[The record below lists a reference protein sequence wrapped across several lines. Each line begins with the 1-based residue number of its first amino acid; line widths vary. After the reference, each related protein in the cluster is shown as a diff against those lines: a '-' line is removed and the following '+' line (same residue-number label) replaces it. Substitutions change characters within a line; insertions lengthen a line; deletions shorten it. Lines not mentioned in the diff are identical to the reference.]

1 MTAVEITL
9 IIVGIVFLL
18 VSFLVQEKL
27 SPKDIESITN
37 LSENELKIIVEKQ
50 LKNANDQVEDAIT
63 DVVEDKTETT
73 KRALEKETNEKIM
86 AIDEY
91 SNTVLESMNKTHNEI
106 LFLYSMLNDKH
117 TELTDLATQLQQFSE
132 HMKNTE
138 NEVLENL
145 ALAAQD
151 VRQKVN
157 ETKPIDEYSNTVLE
171 SMNKTHNEILFLYS
185 MLNDKHTE
193 LTDLATQL
201 QQFSEHMKN
210 TENEVLEN
218 LALAAQDV
226 RQKVNETKPIDEN
239 EAILASLGTDGQEA
253 DQDQI
258 NHNDRILMLH
268 QQGFSDVEI
277 ARELGLG
284 LGEVKLVIGL
294 FKGEETV
301 EV

>member
-157 ETKPIDEYSNTVLE
+157 ETKPIDE
-171 SMNKTHNEILFLYS
+171 
-185 MLNDKHTE
+185 
-193 LTDLATQL
+193 
-201 QQFSEHMKN
+201 
-210 TENEVLEN
+210 
-218 LALAAQDV
+218 
-226 RQKVNETKPIDEN
+226 N
-239 EAILASLGTDGQEA
+239 EAILASLGSDGQEA

>member
-63 DVVEDKTETT
+63 AVVEDKTETT

-145 ALAAQD
+145 AL
-151 VRQKVN
+151 V
-157 ETKPIDEYSNTVLE
+157 
-171 SMNKTHNEILFLYS
+171 
-185 MLNDKHTE
+185 
-193 LTDLATQL
+193 
-201 QQFSEHMKN
+201 
-210 TENEVLEN
+210 
-218 LALAAQDV
+218 AQDV

-294 FKGEETV
+294 FKGEESV

>member
-1 MTAVEITL
+1 MTTVEITL

-27 SPKDIESITN
+27 SPKDIESITS

-50 LKNANDQVEDAIT
+50 LKNANDQVEDAIA
-63 DVVEDKTETT
+63 DVVDEQKETT
-73 KRALEKETNEKIM
+73 KRDLEKETNEKIM

-117 TELTDLATQLQQFSE
+117 TELTDLAAQLQQFSE
-132 HMKNTE
+132 QMKNTE

-145 ALAAQD
+145 AFAAKD
-151 VRQKVN
+151 VQQKVS
-157 ETKPIDEYSNTVLE
+157 ETEPIDESEAIRASFENSQEAQDQV
-171 SMNKTHNEILFLYS
+171 NHNE
-185 MLNDKHTE
+185 
-193 LTDLATQL
+193 
-201 QQFSEHMKN
+201 
-210 TENEVLEN
+210 
-218 LALAAQDV
+218 
-226 RQKVNETKPIDEN
+226 R
-239 EAILASLGTDGQEA
+239 ILA
-253 DQDQI
+253 
-258 NHNDRILMLH
+258 LH
-268 QQGFSDVEI
+268 QQGLSDVEI

-284 LGEVKLVIGL
+284 LGEIKLVIGL

>member
-91 SNTVLESMNKTHNEI
+91 SNTVLE
-106 LFLYSMLNDKH
+106 
-117 TELTDLATQLQQFSE
+117 A
-132 HMKNTE
+132 
-138 NEVLENL
+138 
-145 ALAAQD
+145 
-151 VRQKVN
+151 
-157 ETKPIDEYSNTVLE
+157 
-171 SMNKTHNEILFLYS
+171 MNKTHNEILFLYS

>member
-1 MTAVEITL
+1 MTSVEITL

-157 ETKPIDEYSNTVLE
+157 ETKPIDE
-171 SMNKTHNEILFLYS
+171 
-185 MLNDKHTE
+185 
-193 LTDLATQL
+193 
-201 QQFSEHMKN
+201 
-210 TENEVLEN
+210 
-218 LALAAQDV
+218 
-226 RQKVNETKPIDEN
+226 N
-239 EAILASLGTDGQEA
+239 EAILASLGTDGQET

>member
-117 TELTDLATQLQQFSE
+117 TELTDLAAQLQQFSE
-132 HMKNTE
+132 QMK
-138 NEVLENL
+138 
-145 ALAAQD
+145 
-151 VRQKVN
+151 
-157 ETKPIDEYSNTVLE
+157 
-171 SMNKTHNEILFLYS
+171 H
-185 MLNDKHTE
+185 
-193 LTDLATQL
+193 
-201 QQFSEHMKN
+201 

-239 EAILASLGTDGQEA
+239 EVILASLGTDAKGTE
-253 DQDQI
+253 QDQI

-268 QQGFSDVEI
+268 QQGLSDVEI

-294 FKGEETV
+294 FKGE
-301 EV
+301 

>member
-117 TELTDLATQLQQFSE
+117 TELTDLAAQLQQFSE
-132 HMKNTE
+132 QMK
-138 NEVLENL
+138 
-145 ALAAQD
+145 
-151 VRQKVN
+151 
-157 ETKPIDEYSNTVLE
+157 
-171 SMNKTHNEILFLYS
+171 H
-185 MLNDKHTE
+185 
-193 LTDLATQL
+193 
-201 QQFSEHMKN
+201 

-239 EAILASLGTDGQEA
+239 EVILASLGTDAKGTEK
-253 DQDQI
+253 DQI

-268 QQGFSDVEI
+268 QQGLSDVEI

>member
-37 LSENELKIIVEKQ
+37 LSENELKIIVEKL

-86 AIDEY
+86 A
-91 SNTVLESMNKTHNEI
+91 
-106 LFLYSMLNDKH
+106 
-117 TELTDLATQLQQFSE
+117 
-132 HMKNTE
+132 
-138 NEVLENL
+138 
-145 ALAAQD
+145 
-151 VRQKVN
+151 
-157 ETKPIDEYSNTVLE
+157 IDEYSNTVLE

>member
-157 ETKPIDEYSNTVLE
+157 ETKPIDE
-171 SMNKTHNEILFLYS
+171 
-185 MLNDKHTE
+185 
-193 LTDLATQL
+193 
-201 QQFSEHMKN
+201 
-210 TENEVLEN
+210 
-218 LALAAQDV
+218 
-226 RQKVNETKPIDEN
+226 N

-277 ARELGLG
+277 ARELGRKIPVG
-284 LGEVKLVIGL
+284 IV
-294 FKGEETV
+294 
-301 EV
+301 

>member
-138 NEVLENL
+138 
-145 ALAAQD
+145 
-151 VRQKVN
+151 K
-157 ETKPIDEYSNTVLE
+157 
-171 SMNKTHNEILFLYS
+171 
-185 MLNDKHTE
+185 
-193 LTDLATQL
+193 
-201 QQFSEHMKN
+201 
-210 TENEVLEN
+210 EVLEN

>member
-50 LKNANDQVEDAIT
+50 LKNATDQVEDAIT
-63 DVVEDKTETT
+63 EVVEHKTETT

-117 TELTDLATQLQQFSE
+117 TELTDLAAQLQQFSE
-132 HMKNTE
+132 QMK
-138 NEVLENL
+138 
-145 ALAAQD
+145 
-151 VRQKVN
+151 
-157 ETKPIDEYSNTVLE
+157 
-171 SMNKTHNEILFLYS
+171 H
-185 MLNDKHTE
+185 
-193 LTDLATQL
+193 
-201 QQFSEHMKN
+201 

-239 EAILASLGTDGQEA
+239 EVILASLGTDAKGTE
-253 DQDQI
+253 QDQI

-268 QQGFSDVEI
+268 QQGLSDVEI

>member
-138 NEVLENL
+138 NEV
-145 ALAAQD
+145 
-151 VRQKVN
+151 
-157 ETKPIDEYSNTVLE
+157 
-171 SMNKTHNEILFLYS
+171 F
-185 MLNDKHTE
+185 
-193 LTDLATQL
+193 
-201 QQFSEHMKN
+201 
-210 TENEVLEN
+210 EN

>member
-37 LSENELKIIVEKQ
+37 LSENELKIIVEMQ
-50 LKNANDQVEDAIT
+50 LKNANDQVEDAIM

-86 AIDEY
+86 A
-91 SNTVLESMNKTHNEI
+91 
-106 LFLYSMLNDKH
+106 
-117 TELTDLATQLQQFSE
+117 
-132 HMKNTE
+132 
-138 NEVLENL
+138 
-145 ALAAQD
+145 
-151 VRQKVN
+151 
-157 ETKPIDEYSNTVLE
+157 IDEYSNTVLE

>member
-117 TELTDLATQLQQFSE
+117 TELTDLAAQLQQFSE
-132 HMKNTE
+132 QMK
-138 NEVLENL
+138 
-145 ALAAQD
+145 
-151 VRQKVN
+151 
-157 ETKPIDEYSNTVLE
+157 
-171 SMNKTHNEILFLYS
+171 H
-185 MLNDKHTE
+185 
-193 LTDLATQL
+193 
-201 QQFSEHMKN
+201 

-239 EAILASLGTDGQEA
+239 EVILASLGTDAKGTE
-253 DQDQI
+253 QDQL

-268 QQGFSDVEI
+268 QQGLSDVEI

>member
-1 MTAVEITL
+1 
-9 IIVGIVFLL
+9 
-18 VSFLVQEKL
+18 
-27 SPKDIESITN
+27 
-37 LSENELKIIVEKQ
+37 
-50 LKNANDQVEDAIT
+50 
-63 DVVEDKTETT
+63 
-73 KRALEKETNEKIM
+73 M
-86 AIDEY
+86 A
-91 SNTVLESMNKTHNEI
+91 
-106 LFLYSMLNDKH
+106 
-117 TELTDLATQLQQFSE
+117 
-132 HMKNTE
+132 
-138 NEVLENL
+138 
-145 ALAAQD
+145 
-151 VRQKVN
+151 
-157 ETKPIDEYSNTVLE
+157 IDEYSNTVLE

-294 FKGEETV
+294 FKGEESV

>member
-27 SPKDIESITN
+27 SPKDIESITK

-63 DVVEDKTETT
+63 AVVEDKTETT

-86 AIDEY
+86 A
-91 SNTVLESMNKTHNEI
+91 
-106 LFLYSMLNDKH
+106 
-117 TELTDLATQLQQFSE
+117 
-132 HMKNTE
+132 
-138 NEVLENL
+138 
-145 ALAAQD
+145 
-151 VRQKVN
+151 
-157 ETKPIDEYSNTVLE
+157 IDEYSNTVLE

>member
-63 DVVEDKTETT
+63 AVVEDKTETT

-91 SNTVLESMNKTHNEI
+91 SNTVLESMNKTYNEI

-132 HMKNTE
+132 HMKN
-138 NEVLENL
+138 
-145 ALAAQD
+145 
-151 VRQKVN
+151 
-157 ETKPIDEYSNTVLE
+157 I
-171 SMNKTHNEILFLYS
+171 
-185 MLNDKHTE
+185 
-193 LTDLATQL
+193 
-201 QQFSEHMKN
+201 
-210 TENEVLEN
+210 ENEVLEN

-294 FKGEETV
+294 FKGEESV

>member
-50 LKNANDQVEDAIT
+50 LKNANDQVEDVIT

-86 AIDEY
+86 A
-91 SNTVLESMNKTHNEI
+91 
-106 LFLYSMLNDKH
+106 
-117 TELTDLATQLQQFSE
+117 
-132 HMKNTE
+132 
-138 NEVLENL
+138 
-145 ALAAQD
+145 
-151 VRQKVN
+151 
-157 ETKPIDEYSNTVLE
+157 IDEYSNTVLE

>member
-50 LKNANDQVEDAIT
+50 LKNANDQVEDAIA

-157 ETKPIDEYSNTVLE
+157 ETKPIDE
-171 SMNKTHNEILFLYS
+171 
-185 MLNDKHTE
+185 
-193 LTDLATQL
+193 
-201 QQFSEHMKN
+201 
-210 TENEVLEN
+210 
-218 LALAAQDV
+218 
-226 RQKVNETKPIDEN
+226 N
-239 EAILASLGTDGQEA
+239 EAILASLGSDGQEA

>member
-63 DVVEDKTETT
+63 AVVEDKTETT

-86 AIDEY
+86 A
-91 SNTVLESMNKTHNEI
+91 
-106 LFLYSMLNDKH
+106 
-117 TELTDLATQLQQFSE
+117 
-132 HMKNTE
+132 
-138 NEVLENL
+138 
-145 ALAAQD
+145 
-151 VRQKVN
+151 
-157 ETKPIDEYSNTVLE
+157 IDEYSNTVLE

-268 QQGFSDVEI
+268 QQEFSDVEI

>member
-27 SPKDIESITN
+27 SPKDIESISN

-117 TELTDLATQLQQFSE
+117 TELTDLAAQLQQFSE
-132 HMKNTE
+132 QMK
-138 NEVLENL
+138 
-145 ALAAQD
+145 
-151 VRQKVN
+151 
-157 ETKPIDEYSNTVLE
+157 
-171 SMNKTHNEILFLYS
+171 H
-185 MLNDKHTE
+185 
-193 LTDLATQL
+193 
-201 QQFSEHMKN
+201 

-239 EAILASLGTDGQEA
+239 EVILASLGTDAKGTE
-253 DQDQI
+253 QDQI

-268 QQGFSDVEI
+268 QQGLSDVEI

>member
-63 DVVEDKTETT
+63 AVVEDKTETT

-86 AIDEY
+86 A
-91 SNTVLESMNKTHNEI
+91 
-106 LFLYSMLNDKH
+106 
-117 TELTDLATQLQQFSE
+117 
-132 HMKNTE
+132 
-138 NEVLENL
+138 
-145 ALAAQD
+145 
-151 VRQKVN
+151 
-157 ETKPIDEYSNTVLE
+157 IDEYSNTVLE

-284 LGEVKLVIGL
+284 EVKLVIGL
-294 FKGEETV
+294 FKGEESV

>member
-50 LKNANDQVEDAIT
+50 LKNTNDQVEDAIT

-117 TELTDLATQLQQFSE
+117 TELTDLAAQLQQFSE
-132 HMKNTE
+132 QMK
-138 NEVLENL
+138 
-145 ALAAQD
+145 
-151 VRQKVN
+151 
-157 ETKPIDEYSNTVLE
+157 
-171 SMNKTHNEILFLYS
+171 H
-185 MLNDKHTE
+185 
-193 LTDLATQL
+193 
-201 QQFSEHMKN
+201 

-239 EAILASLGTDGQEA
+239 EVILASLGTDAKGTE
-253 DQDQI
+253 QDQI

-268 QQGFSDVEI
+268 QQGLSDVEI

>member
-117 TELTDLATQLQQFSE
+117 TELTDLAAQLQQFSE
-132 HMKNTE
+132 QMK
-138 NEVLENL
+138 
-145 ALAAQD
+145 
-151 VRQKVN
+151 
-157 ETKPIDEYSNTVLE
+157 
-171 SMNKTHNEILFLYS
+171 H
-185 MLNDKHTE
+185 
-193 LTDLATQL
+193 
-201 QQFSEHMKN
+201 

-239 EAILASLGTDGQEA
+239 EVILASLGTDAKGTE
-253 DQDQI
+253 QDQI

-268 QQGFSDVEI
+268 QQGLSDVEI

-284 LGEVKLVIGL
+284 LGEVAQLYHI
-294 FKGEETV
+294 
-301 EV
+301 

>member
-50 LKNANDQVEDAIT
+50 LKNANDQVEDAIM

-86 AIDEY
+86 A
-91 SNTVLESMNKTHNEI
+91 
-106 LFLYSMLNDKH
+106 
-117 TELTDLATQLQQFSE
+117 
-132 HMKNTE
+132 
-138 NEVLENL
+138 
-145 ALAAQD
+145 
-151 VRQKVN
+151 
-157 ETKPIDEYSNTVLE
+157 IDEYSNTVLE

-277 ARELGLG
+277 ARELGRG

>member
-63 DVVEDKTETT
+63 AVVEDKTETT

-86 AIDEY
+86 A
-91 SNTVLESMNKTHNEI
+91 
-106 LFLYSMLNDKH
+106 
-117 TELTDLATQLQQFSE
+117 
-132 HMKNTE
+132 
-138 NEVLENL
+138 
-145 ALAAQD
+145 
-151 VRQKVN
+151 
-157 ETKPIDEYSNTVLE
+157 IDEYSNTVLE

-277 ARELGLG
+277 G

-294 FKGEETV
+294 FKGEESV